1 MNTPEQ
7 PHVQPT
13 LQVHMGPDGLPCGA
27 VATGFV
33 ERPAE
38 QLWAVILD
46 VDRFPVRI
54 PMIDRVRRDPRTDRE
69 RVSVDLRFK
78 VTVVSVGY
86 GFVAD
91 VVKTETVAATPP
103 GWRPTDPCEAPS
115 ARLPTATP
123 PGWRPTDPCEAPS
136 ARLIENAPEP
146 TRTLELKWV
155 SGEPRNI
162 HLRFHVVP
170 SADGQTCTLTTQAA
184 FDVRSLGWLAKYFLK
199 HHPEIQYGIFPGVAL
214 ALFDSIRRV
223 VCDRPLISE

>member
-1 MNTPEQ
+1 M
-7 PHVQPT
+7 
-13 LQVHMGPDGLPCGA
+13 
-27 VATGFV
+27 
-33 ERPAE
+33 
-38 QLWAVILD
+38 
-46 VDRFPVRI
+46 
-54 PMIDRVRRDPRTDRE
+54 
-69 RVSVDLRFK
+69 
-78 VTVVSVGY
+78 
-86 GFVAD
+86 
-91 VVKTETVAATPP
+91 
-103 GWRPTDPCEAPS
+103 
-115 ARLPTATP
+115 
-123 PGWRPTDPCEAPS
+123 
-136 ARLIENAPEP
+136 IENAPEP